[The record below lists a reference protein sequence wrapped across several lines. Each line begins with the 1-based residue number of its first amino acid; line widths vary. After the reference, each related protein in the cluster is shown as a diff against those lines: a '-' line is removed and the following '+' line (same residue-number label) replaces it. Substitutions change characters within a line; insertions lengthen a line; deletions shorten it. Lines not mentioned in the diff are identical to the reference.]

1 MNLKK
6 LIDRLDRSEAA
17 ALDQLTRAAVACE
30 TSLAAHERATD
41 QCTKAREKIAAA
53 HRAAVDLTQALA
65 RHIDENPS
73 SPRMVELYTEAL
85 ARAKNA
91 ENRQQTIDQLMINA
105 PFQN

>member
-1 MNLKK
+1 MNLRK

-17 ALDQLTRAAVACE
+17 ALDQLSRAAEACDA
-30 TSLAAHERATD
+30 SLDAHERATKA
-41 QCTKAREKIAAA
+41 CATAREKIAAA
-53 HRAAVDLTQALA
+53 HQAAVDLTQALA
-65 RHIDENPS
+65 KHIDENPH